1 MLINPFTPSEIASQP
16 EDFFGRT
23 IELQTIERSLMQGS
37 VAIQGAI
44 GIGKSS
50 LLARVRLK
58 MEGFEDDHSSISAVS
73 TGHKDIKTVDE
84 AARLLL
90 ESFTDVDET
99 SNKIKFNLGKI
110 VELESAEVCRNF
122 LEGRHLAGLMRCM
135 DKIDM
140 DMLLSDGEYL
150 ILAIDEAD
158 KCPVPLARLIRT
170 LTTHIQQK
178 GIKRV
183 RFATAGV
190 NPYFQKM
197 VDEDPGIGRFFYKVM
212 TLGPMG
218 KEEATELVSTKCD
231 QVIDDA
237 ASHGIELEVEP
248 DVEKRIVDLSGG
260 HPHILQLLGS
270 HVIEHEN
277 QNSDGI
283 IDNKDLVNSLK
294 TICYEDRNYAY
305 QSTIHF
311 LELYDKYENFKV
323 LLNIASS
330 SFPTIIDREDALKIT
345 DEKSLDWFVN
355 HNVLNP
361 LTANDYGL
369 MDEFLRIRV
378 IMDEESEEQ
387 DEIEQKLIENG
398 MIRKIHPEQIFI
410 DLE

>member
-1 MLINPFTPSEIASQP
+1 
-16 EDFFGRT
+16 
-23 IELQTIERSLMQGS
+23 
-37 VAIQGAI
+37 
-44 GIGKSS
+44 
-50 LLARVRLK
+50 
-58 MEGFEDDHSSISAVS
+58 
-73 TGHKDIKTVDE
+73 
-84 AARLLL
+84 
-90 ESFTDVDET
+90 
-99 SNKIKFNLGKI
+99 
-110 VELESAEVCRNF
+110 
-122 LEGRHLAGLMRCM
+122 
-135 DKIDM
+135 
-140 DMLLSDGEYL
+140 
-150 ILAIDEAD
+150 
-158 KCPVPLARLIRT
+158 
-170 LTTHIQQK
+170 
-178 GIKRV
+178 V